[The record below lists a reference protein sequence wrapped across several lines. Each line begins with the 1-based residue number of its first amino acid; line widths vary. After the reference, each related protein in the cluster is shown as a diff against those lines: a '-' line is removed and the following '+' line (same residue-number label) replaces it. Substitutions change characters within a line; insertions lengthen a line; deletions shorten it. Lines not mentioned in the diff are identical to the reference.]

1 MPPPIVSSHGSVSE
15 KNDRFCSL
23 SKASGLGPD
32 KYLGEAQSRL
42 NATQPRL
49 SRSAPT
55 VDSHDRIVD
64 MKMVQGRLP
73 AIVGSTLSNQAESPA
88 PRFVGKIAQ
97 LSASPFNTSSLNLD
111 LAEFQSC
118 FELTADESK
127 RMMTPDTSTK
137 VIVGSSLAKA
147 PATEIMR
154 S

>member
-1 MPPPIVSSHGSVSE
+1 
-15 KNDRFCSL
+15 
-23 SKASGLGPD
+23 
-32 KYLGEAQSRL
+32 
-42 NATQPRL
+42 
-49 SRSAPT
+49 
-55 VDSHDRIVD
+55 

-73 AIVGSTLSNQAESPA
+73 AIVGSTLSNQAESTA

-97 LSASPFNTSSLNLD
+97 LSASPFNTSLNLD

-118 FELTADESK
+118 FELTSDESK
-127 RMMTPDTSTK
+127 RMVIPDTSTK